1 MHPSRRKGE
10 KMIEFILANMT
21 EIISLLVALFFFGY
35 AIFTKQW
42 GLVKSSALSFMLSAE
57 RLMKTKNGQRRME
70 EVYIS
75 IYARLPLMFRKFITE
90 EKLQELLQKWYD
102 EGKDALKG

>member
-1 MHPSRRKGE
+1 
-10 KMIEFILANMT
+10 MIEFILANMT
-21 EIISLLVALFFFGY
+21 EVISLLVALFFLGY
-35 AIFTKQW
+35 AIITKQW